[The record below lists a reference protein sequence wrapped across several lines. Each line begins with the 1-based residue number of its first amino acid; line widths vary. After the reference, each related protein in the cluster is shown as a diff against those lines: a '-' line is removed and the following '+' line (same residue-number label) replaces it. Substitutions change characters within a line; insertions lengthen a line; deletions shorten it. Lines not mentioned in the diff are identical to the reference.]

1 MSGNK
6 QELSNVQKIINT
18 TKSSQTAT
26 LQEELSRMLEES
38 NNTLNSVL
46 DLINFILT
54 TIVIVVYIVSTY
66 ELNWRSTSWG
76 IINALIHVY
85 FLLEFSVRTYGA
97 KDFTKYLLSMESI
110 VDILSIFSFFILR
123 VMTGDYWYI
132 GEKNIMNELA
142 NLICVLRMQR
152 YKRLAN
158 YMESDVNKQ
167 LLEISL
173 SVVALVLLSAASIQ
187 FV

>member
-1 MSGNK
+1 
-6 QELSNVQKIINT
+6 
-18 TKSSQTAT
+18 
-26 LQEELSRMLEES
+26 
-38 NNTLNSVL
+38 
-46 DLINFILT
+46 
-54 TIVIVVYIVSTY
+54 
-66 ELNWRSTSWG
+66 
-76 IINALIHVY
+76 
-85 FLLEFSVRTYGA
+85 
-97 KDFTKYLLSMESI
+97 MESI

>member
-1 MSGNK
+1 
-6 QELSNVQKIINT
+6 
-18 TKSSQTAT
+18 
-26 LQEELSRMLEES
+26 
-38 NNTLNSVL
+38 
-46 DLINFILT
+46 
-54 TIVIVVYIVSTY
+54 
-66 ELNWRSTSWG
+66 
-76 IINALIHVY
+76 
-85 FLLEFSVRTYGA
+85 
-97 KDFTKYLLSMESI
+97 
-110 VDILSIFSFFILR
+110 
-123 VMTGDYWYI
+123 MTGDYWYI

-173 SVVALVLLSAASIQ
+173 SVVALVLMSAASIQ

>member
-1 MSGNK
+1 
-6 QELSNVQKIINT
+6 
-18 TKSSQTAT
+18 
-26 LQEELSRMLEES
+26 
-38 NNTLNSVL
+38 
-46 DLINFILT
+46 
-54 TIVIVVYIVSTY
+54 
-66 ELNWRSTSWG
+66 
-76 IINALIHVY
+76 
-85 FLLEFSVRTYGA
+85 
-97 KDFTKYLLSMESI
+97 MESI

-173 SVVALVLLSAASIQ
+173 SVVALVLMSAASIQ